1 MSDRGAVVG
10 NTCGWCGEPM
20 TDPVTV
26 DEGTM
31 MEDYACR
38 GECAEHCTYEEV
50 VDYDRLVDSLFSHDR
65 VISWW

>member
-1 MSDRGAVVG
+1 MSDRNAVVG
-10 NTCGWCGEPM
+10 AACGWCGEPM

-26 DEGTM
+26 DEGTV

-50 VDYDRLVDSLFSHDR
+50 VDYPHGEDGGYWGVGAE
-65 VISWW
+65 